1 MSFDPQPMLLWYR
14 NNPATGLELGAI
26 PIWFIIAGGLALIVF
41 LVSMLSAFVS
51 HRGSGLDAFGVALS
65 GWLSDL
71 VSLSPRRIGALAKL
85 TFLEAYRRKALSVFV
100 VFALLLM
107 FAGWFMG
114 NAKEITG
121 DQVKVY
127 ISFVLRTITWLTL
140 PVVLVLSC
148 FGIPEDIRLRSLHTV
163 VTKPARRLEIVL
175 GRVIGFSLIGT
186 VVLLV
191 MGSVGY
197 VWIVRQIPAGVKL
210 VVSLK
215 NGSELRGTLIEEDSR
230 ALKLRQADGT
240 AVQISRDDIRDLSRE
255 EVSLLTC
262 RVPVYGSLT
271 FLDRQGAPAEKGINT
286 GDIWEFRSYI
296 EGATAARARWEFP
309 NINESALHA
318 DGHLHLENQFIAF
331 RSYKGDMKRQL
342 LFDYKFINPEKQGAP
357 NQPLTFTTEAR
368 QISEFRG
375 VTDKIDRKLGRDGE
389 VIYDLIKDFVKKDGS
404 LTVEVSCIDRE
415 QYLGMARPDLFIRK
429 PDELFLV
436 GYAKAILG
444 IELLVILVV
453 VMAVT
458 ASTFLKGPIATVLT
472 ACLLVLGGEDS
483 HKFMDELV
491 GGKFKGG
498 GFLESIYRIVYHMN
512 PTTDLP
518 DNPAFVGM
526 HLFDSGLTSF
536 LWLCKQVIPRLQYFN
551 MSEYLANG
559 FDVHWGASL
568 LPSLLVTLGYLFP
581 CILLGYFALRIRELE
596 SK

>member
-1 MSFDPQPMLLWYR
+1 MSFDPQPLLLWYR
-14 NNPATGLELGAI
+14 NHPTKGFELGAI
-26 PIWFIIAGGLALIVF
+26 PIWFIVAGGLALIVF
-41 LVSMLSAFVS
+41 LVSLLSVFVN
-51 HRGSGLDAFGVALS
+51 HRGAGRKVFTGELS
-65 GWLSDL
+65 GCLSDL
-71 VSLSPRRIGALAKL
+71 GSLSPRRIGALAKL

-114 NAKEITG
+114 DTKEITG

-127 ISFVLRTITWLTL
+127 ISFVLRAVSWLTL
-140 PVVLVLSC
+140 PVVLVLCS

-186 VVLLV
+186 VVLVV
-191 MGSVGY
+191 MSSVGY
-197 VWIVRQIPAGVKL
+197 VWIVREITTTVKTQGL
-210 VVSLK
+210 
-215 NGSELRGTLIEEDSR
+215 LR
-230 ALKLRQADGT
+230 
-240 AVQISRDDIRDLSRE
+240 
-255 EVSLLTC
+255 C
-262 RVPVYGSLT
+262 RVPVYGELS
-271 FLDRQGAPAEKGINT
+271 FLDRQGAPSDKGINT

-296 EGATAARARWEFP
+296 EGATAARARWEFH
-309 NINESALHA
+309 NIDESALDA
-318 DGHLHLENQFIAF
+318 EGNLHLESQFAAF
-331 RSYKGDMKRQL
+331 RSYKGDMTRQL
-342 LFDYKFINPEKQGAP
+342 LFDFKFINPEKPVGP

-368 QISEFRG
+368 QIQENRG
-375 VTDKIDRKLGRDGE
+375 VTSKINRKLGRDGDE
-389 VIYDLIKDFVKKDGS
+389 KTYDLIKDFVKKDGS

-429 PDELFLV
+429 PDQPFWI
-436 GYAKAILG
+436 GYAKAVLG
-444 IELLVILVV
+444 IELMVILVA

-472 ACLLVLGGEDS
+472 FCLLVLGGEES

-498 GFLESIYRIVYHMN
+498 GFLESIYRILTHMN

-526 HLFDSGLTSF
+526 HLFDSVLTSF
-536 LWLCKQVIPRLQYFN
+536 LWLCKQIIPRLQYFN
-551 MSEYLANG
+551 MSEYVSNG
-559 FDVHWGASL
+559 FDVPWNESVV
-568 LPSLLVTLGYLFP
+568 PSLLVTLGYLVP
-581 CILLGYFALRIRELE
+581 CVLLGYFALRIRELE